1 MKIAIISGASS
12 GIGRCIAKELD
23 PLCLDE
29 LWLIGRSLSKLQSLS
44 QELCTATRI
53 FELDLT
59 QDDSFAFLMRALSE
73 GQYSVEYLV
82 ASAGV
87 GYTGT
92 FESQSYSQISSM
104 TKLNCDALTVLTS
117 IALPYIN
124 KDGKILFLASG
135 AGFLPQPDFA
145 VYAASKAYVISFARA
160 LREELRERK
169 IKVTAACPGP
179 VDTEFN
185 SVAGVKFNLSSLT
198 AKKVANYAV
207 KKMFKRKR
215 TIIPGFTIK
224 FSAFIQRFI
233 PTFIM
238 LKITHKMQKKKV

>member
-23 PLCLDE
+23 PLGLDE

-44 QELCTATRI
+44 QELCTPARI

-59 QDDSFAFLMRALSE
+59 RDESFAFLMRALSE
-73 GQYSVEYLV
+73 GQYSVEYLI

-179 VDTEFN
+179 VDTEFF
-185 SVAGVKFNLSSLT
+185 AGLKNVKEYKKKYLISPE
-198 AKKVANYAV
+198 KVAKGAISAV
-207 KKMFKRKR
+207 QKNKAIYSPTFSMKLLRIAAKVLPTR
-215 TIIPGFTIK
+215 LLLK
-224 FSAFIQRFI
+224 FS
-233 PTFIM
+233 
-238 LKITHKMQKKKV
+238 K